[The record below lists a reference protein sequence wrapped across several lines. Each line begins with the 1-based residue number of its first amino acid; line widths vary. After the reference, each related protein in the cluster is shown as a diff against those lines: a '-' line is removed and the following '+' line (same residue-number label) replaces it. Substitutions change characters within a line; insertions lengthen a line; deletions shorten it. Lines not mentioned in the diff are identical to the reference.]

1 MSTPAVKENRVYA
14 VDEFGVVLQDVHLY
28 SAKQYVIVNVE
39 KLTKFLKERK
49 QMRVPSGVQKKKRT
63 QEKNIKEC
71 MKNWMEN
78 GTPTWNTKR

>member
-1 MSTPAVKENRVYA
+1 MKTPAVKENRVYA
-14 VDEFGVVLQDVHLY
+14 VDESGVVLQDVHLY

-49 QMRVPSGVQKKKRT
+49 QMRVPSGVPKKKRT

-78 GTPTWNTKR
+78 GTPTWDTKR